1 MTTDDKSSSNVS
13 SIVRF
18 QSRKKQRD
26 VMDTTAAD
34 LATSRL
40 ETDPWED
47 ILAGVKM
54 RPALA
59 GSIDWEG
66 GEQRVSSRFL
76 LTAMLRLDSQ
86 RMRGGEGRRLAKCMR
101 KLRWHGPKAMRIKD
115 GTAPVKGYWRRLS
128 EEESHARNACECFS
142 RLHSELT
149 GKRQGWGGAK

>member
-18 QSRKKQRD
+18 KSRL
-26 VMDTTAAD
+26 TATAAEP
-34 LATSRL
+34 ATSRL

-47 ILAGVKM
+47 ILAGVKS

-76 LTAMLRLDSQ
+76 LTAMLCLDNQ

-101 KLRWHGPKAMRIKD
+101 KLRWHGPKAMRIKG
-115 GTAPVKGYWRRLS
+115 GTAAVKGYWRRLS
-128 EEESHARNACECFS
+128 EEERNA
-142 RLHSELT
+142 
-149 GKRQGWGGAK
+149 QNA

>member
-18 QSRKKQRD
+18 QLRKKLRD
-26 VMDTTAAD
+26 AGKELDTTATGF
-34 LATSRL
+34 ATSRL

-76 LTAMLRLDSQ
+76 LTAMLRLDS
-86 RMRGGEGRRLAKCMR
+86 RKMRGGEGMRLAKCMR
-101 KLRWHGPKAMRIKD
+101 KLGWHGPKAMWIKG
-115 GTAPVKGYWRRLS
+115 GTAPVKGYQRWLS
-128 EEESHARNACECFS
+128 EEESNARNA
-142 RLHSELT
+142 
-149 GKRQGWGGAK
+149 